1 MKGVQDIYDLFFS
14 GTAEQAAKMDH
25 AGGYLLIVAD
35 IGHALAEDPNL
46 KGYDNEEDSPALLY
60 YTMGRADEMRARME
74 AERTKPSGPAP
85 TPASDPDE
93 WPALDEWEPLTPED
107 WDKTEI

>member
-1 MKGVQDIYDLFFS
+1 MKGIQDIYNLFFS

-25 AGGYLLIVAD
+25 ARGYLLIVAD
-35 IGHALAEDPNL
+35 VGHALAEDPNL
-46 KGYDNEEDSPALLY
+46 KGYDDDAPALLY

-85 TPASDPDE
+85 TPTSDK
-93 WPALDEWEPLTPED
+93 PEN
-107 WDKTEI
+107 

>member
-1 MKGVQDIYDLFFS
+1 MKGIQDIYDLFFS
-14 GTAEQAAKMDH
+14 GTAEQAAKMGH

-35 IGHALAEDPNL
+35 VGHALAEDPNL
-46 KGYDNEEDSPALLY
+46 KGYDDDGPALLY

-74 AERTKPSGPAP
+74 AERTKQGKPAP

-93 WPALDEWEPLTPED
+93 WPALDEWEPLTPEN
-107 WDKTEI
+107 